1 MDDILELYKQ
11 FDKMTKNFIN
21 KLYLEEKEK
30 EEKKNGRI
38 PTKVQKTRNYQNH

>member
-11 FDKMTKNFIN
+11 FDKMTKNFIA

-30 EEKKNGRI
+30 EEKKNGKDFK
-38 PTKVQKTRNYQNH
+38 KVCKM